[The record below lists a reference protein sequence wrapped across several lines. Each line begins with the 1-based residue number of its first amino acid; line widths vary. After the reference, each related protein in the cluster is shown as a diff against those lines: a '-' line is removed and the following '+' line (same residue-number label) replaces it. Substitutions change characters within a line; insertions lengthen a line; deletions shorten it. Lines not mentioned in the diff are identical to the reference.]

1 GPYYYEEISKEEIEK
16 QGNKIAEVVLDRP
29 RKMEGLEKVPM
40 MLALYQEE
48 EQESQVPENYFAKT
62 TVAAVGDTVG
72 KRKWLNKEY
81 VLFPSE
87 RAKKKYYDD
96 AEVVSSFG
104 KDIGEYFPNY
114 VGVIGEGLYINDEL
128 RKMTIEIPIEFNGES
143 EIIGFTQYAYGLVKE
158 MFSD

>member
-1 GPYYYEEISKEEIEK
+1 RVYGPQHILFPYTTLFRS
-16 QGNKIAEVVLDRP
+16 QGSP
-29 RKMEGLEKVPM
+29 VPG
-40 MLALYQEE
+40 
-48 EQESQVPENYFAKT
+48 NYFAKT
-62 TVAAVGDTVG
+62 TVSGGEDTVG
-72 KRKWLNKEY
+72 KWKSINEEY

-128 RKMTIEIPIEFNGES
+128 RK
-143 EIIGFTQYAYGLVKE
+143 
-158 MFSD
+158 